1 MSLSILGLGTS
12 LPRHRAS
19 QEQALALAQ
28 ELWPYSEDQRRLL
41 TALYR
46 RTGVAQRHTVL
57 ALADGAPLRAVRA
70 DQVVNGRPLP
80 GAVPTTA
87 ERLAAYA
94 AEAGPLACRAGAAA
108 LRDAQLEPDRIT
120 HLVSVSCTGAA
131 APGLDLALVRGL
143 ELRTDVQRTHV
154 GFMGCQGALAGLRV
168 ARAFTD
174 ADPEAR
180 VLLCAAE
187 LCSLHFYYGWDPEKI
202 VANALFADGAAALV
216 AGRAADG
223 PDGTLH
229 VTASGSRLLP
239 DSEDAMTWT
248 IGDHGFLMTL
258 SSRVPQL
265 IEAHLGAW
273 LDGWLAGQRLRRAD
287 IASWAVHPGGPRIL
301 GAVEAAL
308 HLPREATAIS
318 RAVLAEHGNMSSPTV
333 LFLLQRLRAE
343 RRPLPA
349 VALGFGPG
357 LVVEAALLR

>member
-12 LPRHRAS
+12 LPAHRAS
-19 QEQALALAQ
+19 QAQALELAL
-28 ELWPYSEDQRRLL
+28 ELWPYTEDQQRLL
-41 TALYR
+41 AALYR
-46 RTGVAQRHTVL
+46 RTGVEQRHTVL
-57 ALADGAPLRAVRA
+57 ALPDGAPLRAVRA
-70 DQVVNGRPLP
+70 EQIVGGRPLP

-87 ERLAAYA
+87 ERLAAYDA
-94 AEAGPLACRAGAAA
+94 QAGPLACRAGAAA
-108 LRDAQLEPDRIT
+108 LADAGLEPQGIS
-120 HLVSVSCTGAA
+120 HLVTVSCTGAA
-131 APGLDLALVRGL
+131 APGLDVALVRGL
-143 ELRTDVQRTHV
+143 ELRADVQRTHV

-174 ADPEAR
+174 ADPDAR

-187 LCSLHFYYGWDPEKI
+187 LCSLHFHYGWDPEKL
-202 VANALFADGAAALV
+202 VANALFSDGAAALV
-216 AGRAADG
+216 AARTAATTDG
-223 PDGTLH
+223 AMH

-248 IGDHGFLMTL
+248 IGDHGFRMTL
-258 SSRVPQL
+258 SNRVPQL
-265 IEAHLGAW
+265 IEEHLGAW
-273 LDGWLAGQRLRRAD
+273 LDGWLAGQSLRRAD

-301 GAVEAAL
+301 GAVEQAL
-308 HLPREATAIS
+308 QLPREATADA

-333 LFLLQRLRAE
+333 LFLLQRLRAL